1 MKRFFRILFF
11 ALFLAGIG
19 GGVAL
24 AQSVPAA
31 APQKDAEGFVP
42 VNGDMMQ
49 PGESIPA
56 SRLVALA
63 YGFIFSAVLVYVASV
78 ARRSRRVEQEMDAL
92 KRKLQQKA

>member
-1 MKRFFRILFF
+1 MKRIVQIVMF
-11 ALFLAGIG
+11 ALVLCGLTLSF
-19 GGVAL
+19 
-24 AQSVPAA
+24 AQEGK
-31 APQKDAEGFVP
+31 KDNEGFEP

-63 YGFIFSAVLVYVASV
+63 YGFIFAVVLVYVASV
-78 ARRSRRVEQEMDAL
+78 ARRSRRVEEEMDEL